1 MRLRLPY
8 MPASLCV
15 AGILLSAAP
24 ASRAEGPNAALL
36 AEQEKRAEALFL
48 KAQRYAAAADVGD
61 AMERYELII
70 RHFPRSSWAATA
82 QWEISRLYDDN
93 HEYAGAFN
101 AYQVLVEHYPG
112 HFQKALEAQFRLALK
127 VLAMYDQLLRK
138 PDALKPRELPDEE
151 QASSMLRIIIKNGPY
166 AAVAVE
172 AQYYYGIALEKEG
185 KPALAREQ
193 HELVVDKF
201 PDHPIADDASYQ
213 GAYIEYKE
221 WKRMLGTAPQ
231 QRDRAE
237 LALRDFLI
245 RYPQS
250 DKAAQAR
257 SLLTGVVEG
266 QQKEL
271 LELAKF
277 YEAQGKEKAAA
288 VYCQS
293 LAKRFPEMFAE
304 GTALGTKLK
313 AMLATHPELQ
323 ALSTQ
328 AASVQPGSLT
338 VEPLAPQDDGTV
350 IVPKAEAVEE

>member
-1 MRLRLPY
+1 MLMMLALP
-8 MPASLCV
+8 AL
-15 AGILLSAAP
+15 
-24 ASRAEGPNAALL
+24 AEGPNAALL
-36 AEQEKRAEALFL
+36 AEQEKRAEVLFL
-48 KAQRYAAAADVGD
+48 KAQRLSAAAAVG
-61 AMERYELII
+61 AAVEKYELII
-70 RHFPRSSWAATA
+70 RHFPRCSWAAKA
-82 QWEISRLYDDN
+82 QWEIARLYDDN
-93 HEYAGAFN
+93 HEYSGAFN
-101 AYQVLVEHYPG
+101 SYQLLVEHFPG

-127 VLAMYDQLLRK
+127 VLSLYDQMLRK

-185 KPALAREQ
+185 EAALAREQ
-193 HELVVDKF
+193 HELVVEKF
-201 PDHPIADDASYQ
+201 PDHPIADDACYQ

-221 WKRMLGTAPQ
+221 WKRMLSAAPK
-231 QRDRAE
+231 QRDRAD

-288 VYCQS
+288 VYYQA
-293 LAKRFPEMFAE
+293 LAKRFPEMFLE
-304 GTALGTKLK
+304 GTVLQTKLK
-313 AMLATHPELQ
+313 ALIATHPELQ
-323 ALSTQ
+323 ALSADATS
-328 AASVQPGSLT
+328 ATAPMDALSA
-338 VEPLAPQDDGTV
+338 EPIPLPDDGSV
-350 IVPKAEAVEE
+350 IVPKAEAVED